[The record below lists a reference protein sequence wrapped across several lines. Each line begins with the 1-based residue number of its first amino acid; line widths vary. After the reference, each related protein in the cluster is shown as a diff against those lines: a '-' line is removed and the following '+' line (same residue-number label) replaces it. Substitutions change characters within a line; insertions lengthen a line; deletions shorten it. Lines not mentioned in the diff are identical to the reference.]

1 MRRSQPQRKPER
13 HSEPGELCSLAHTTP
28 LHNPTLPEAQF
39 SGRLCAGRLHWQRL
53 DVRGNNAVA
62 SITFLT
68 ILLFGLSSSILGQ
81 ASKEGES
88 GLAVVQAGVQ
98 DSEDAP
104 FVAPNYQFLPGELVY
119 FEFQVSGFATK
130 NEANEVKRISLSYVA
145 TAMDQNDLPLAAPA
159 SGDINVEINPQDKN
173 WTPKRRASFQIPGHV
188 AAGEFHIRV
197 QVKDLIGKTGTSRDF
212 PFRMGGVKIQPANSI
227 TVENWRFLRDENDRE
242 PLQLPA
248 YRAGDTIFIKFEMA
262 GYKLG
267 PHNDYH
273 LTYGIKV
280 LRQDGSAF
288 LDAPNAADLQSD
300 GFYPA
305 QFVPGNFN
313 ITTSKDTSLGE
324 YTVLLSVHDLLAN
337 KSSEIRQVFR
347 IE

>member
-1 MRRSQPQRKPER
+1 MRWDQPQRER
-13 HSEPGELCSLAHTTP
+13 EKHSQPGELCSLVHTTP
-28 LHNPTLPEAQF
+28 LHNPTLQDAQF
-39 SGRLCAGRLHWQRL
+39 SDQLRAGTPHWQHL
-53 DVRGNNAVA
+53 DVRGNSRVA

-68 ILLFGLSSSILGQ
+68 ILLFGLSSSIFGQ

-104 FVAPNYQFLPGELVY
+104 FVAQNYQFLPGESVY

-130 NEANEVKRISLSYVA
+130 KEVNEVKRISLSYVA
-145 TAMDQNDLPLAAPA
+145 TAMDQNDIPLAAPA
-159 SGDINVEINPQDKN
+159 SGDVSVEINPQDKN
-173 WTPKRRASFQIPGHV
+173 WMPKRRASFQIPGHV
-188 AAGEFHIRV
+188 ASGEFHIRV
-197 QVKDLIGKTGTSRDF
+197 QVKDLFGKTETSQDF
-212 PFRMGGVKIQPANSI
+212 PFRIGGVKIQPANSI

-242 PLQLPA
+242 PLQLA
-248 YRAGDTIFIKFEMA
+248 SYRAGDTIFIKFEMA

-273 LTYGIKV
+273 LAYGIKV

-288 LDAPNAADLQSD
+288 LDAPNAAELQSD

-305 QFVPGNFN
+305 RFVPGTFN

-324 YTVLLSVHDLLAN
+324 YTVLLSVRDLLAN
-337 KSSEIRQVFR
+337 KNSEIRQVFR